1 MDECLS
7 SPCDANA
14 ICQNTIG
21 SFTCTCNA
29 GFTGDGLSCTGKI
42 KNRVND
48 TTFTSCHFYS
58 IRLVRYHLVRL
69 CRDLGILGGGVPPG
83 SLNADPILDQK
94 MSFFIPVFKPGAPLK
109 SIPIIRPGLSE
120 IMSLLLRLEQQQKNI
135 S

>member
-42 KNRVND
+42 KNLVND

-58 IRLVRYHLVRL
+58 IHLVRYHLVRL
-69 CRDLGILGGGVPPG
+69 CRDLILTKI
-83 SLNADPILDQK
+83 N
-94 MSFFIPVFKPGAPLK
+94 
-109 SIPIIRPGLSE
+109 
-120 IMSLLLRLEQQQKNI
+120 
-135 S
+135 